1 MLGTSEAFSLSF
13 VQRRTRTT
21 AIRAQAGTESRPG
34 KTLKILLRPP
44 VAAAGRSSVP
54 AGNVAPPRD
63 GVARTLL
70 ALALAL
76 ASLLPAVALAASGE
90 RTGPSVPALK
100 ALGDSL
106 TYDDFTNFNCSQLG
120 FVAKA
125 TAHLDIAGPIH
136 ISGVTTLDGV
146 FYDAYSLDDPGGPD
160 QFETEF
166 SRDFTPPPPG
176 SATYTFVFRSN
187 VFQNGQRLGI
197 SQTTITCAN
206 SVFSAVNV
214 WLAAG
219 EPIPAGQPAGWAA
232 LALVLAAAAAVRLA
246 PRRA

>member
-1 MLGTSEAFSLSF
+1 MLGTAQAFSLSF

-21 AIRAQAGTESRPG
+21 AIRAQAGAGSRPG
-34 KTLKILLRPP
+34 KTLKILLRPLL
-44 VAAAGRSSVP
+44 AAAGRSSVP
-54 AGNVAPPRD
+54 AGNVAPLRA
-63 GVARTLL
+63 GVARLLL
-70 ALALAL
+70 ALVL
-76 ASLLPAVALAASGE
+76 ASGLPAVALAASGE
-90 RTGPSVPALK
+90 RTGPAAPALK

-106 TYDDFTNFNCSQLG
+106 TYDNFTNFNCSQLG

-136 ISGVTTLDGV
+136 ISGVTTLDGIP
-146 FYDAYSLDDPGGPD
+146 YDTYSLDDPGGPD

-232 LALVLAAAAAVRLA
+232 LALLLAAAAAVRLA